1 MVTIGMV
8 GLASL
13 GLVRDVRDLSSWS
26 ALPSIV
32 LTGTIG
38 FFTQAA
44 YAVLASLLFD
54 WIGDRV
60 KGAPSSAPG

>member
-1 MVTIGMV
+1 VV
-8 GLASL
+8 S
-13 GLVRDVRDLSSWS
+13 DVPDLSSWS

-38 FFTQAA
+38 FLTQAA
-44 YAVLASLLFD
+44 YAVVASLLFD

-60 KGAPSSAPG
+60 KGAPSTATG